1 MMDFIEDIFVDD
13 NIEDLNTIIY
23 SLKRGIPVFNI
34 YLICVNLKS
43 ENTADIM
50 SSTEYFNKRNKN
62 TQYKTI
68 GIAVGKYGANR
79 LFSNIIEYWVEKGNS
94 IGSFKENIVKE

>member
-1 MMDFIEDIFVDD
+1 MDFIEDIFVDE

-34 YLICVNLKS
+34 YLICVNVNT
-43 ENTADIM
+43 ENTAVIM
-50 SSTEYFNKRNKN
+50 SSTEYFNKRNRDK
-62 TQYKTI
+62 QYKTI

-79 LFSNIIEYWVEKGNS
+79 LFSNIIEYWVEMGNS